1 MRFFW
6 IAMIIAI
13 LTTGCE
19 DNRIYEQY
27 TDFEEGYW
35 LVSNKPE
42 FEFVIDDSNTRY
54 NLYSNV
60 RNAVSYPWSRL
71 FMTYYLQDS
80 IGNVVHKSL
89 TNDYLFEAKSGKP
102 LGTSGL
108 GDIYDH
114 RLLLLKNYQFQKPGK
129 YKIRFEQFMRTDTLQ
144 GILAVG
150 LRVEKSVPA
159 AD

>member
-1 MRFFW
+1 MRLFW
-6 IAMIIAI
+6 IAIIIAI
-13 LTTGCE
+13 LATGCE

-35 LVSNKPE
+35 VVTNKPE
-42 FEFVIDDSNTRY
+42 FEFVIDDSNAKYTIY
-54 NLYSNV
+54 GNV

-80 IGNVVHKSL
+80 LGNVVHKSL

-114 RLLLLKNYQFQKPGK
+114 RLLLLTNYQFQKPGK
-129 YKIRFEQFMRTDTLQ
+129 YKVKFEQYMRTDTLQ

-150 LRVEKSVPA
+150 LRVEKSVPGLN
-159 AD
+159 